1 MIVCLLTVLAAGCA
15 TGQRPRFSDDSFGIG
30 QRTGDPAV
38 DAVLTGLDSVTA
50 SPHTFTATYDILTKY
65 GEAPHSATVTVDGA
79 RRAVTVDRVRYLDI
93 PDGSQTCVAEACSTG
108 LNPAAIS
115 DTQLTIDFYATSA
128 ATRLRVDA
136 NAKIG
141 PSTARAE
148 TVAGRPATCV
158 DVAQSNNTA
167 TYCALAD
174 GPLAELDDADVRVT
188 MTSYQ
193 PVADPQ
199 AFVPSATPP
208 AP

>member
-1 MIVCLLTVLAAGCA
+1 MPRAASRSRVTHA
-15 TGQRPRFSDDSFGIG
+15 SS
-30 QRTGDPAV
+30 PAV
-38 DAVLTGLDSVTA
+38 AQRYRPA
-50 SPHTFTATYDILTKY
+50 S
-65 GEAPHSATVTVDGA
+65 E
-79 RRAVTVDRVRYLDI
+79 
-93 PDGSQTCVAEACSTG
+93 CSTRSPNASTAG
-108 LNPAAIS
+108 RRLSSGHRSPAAIS